1 MTSHPRVVV
10 GIDGTPRG
18 EDAVAFAA
26 VLARM
31 VGTGLL
37 LAYIYGPRRHSPTH
51 MRCWPRADIIVV
63 GESPSRP
70 RIDDAREHR

>member
-26 VLARM
+26 VLARI

-37 LAYIYGPRRHSPTH
+37 LAYIYGPEETLADAHALLAPRRH
-51 MRCWPRADIIVV
+51 
-63 GESPSRP
+63 
-70 RIDDAREHR
+70 HRRRRVTEPASD